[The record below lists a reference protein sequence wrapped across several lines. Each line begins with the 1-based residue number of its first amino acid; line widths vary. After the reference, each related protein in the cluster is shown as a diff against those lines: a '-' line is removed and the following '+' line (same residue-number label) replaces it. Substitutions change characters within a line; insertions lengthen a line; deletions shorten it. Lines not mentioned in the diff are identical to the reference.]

1 MIRSAFALIAT
12 LWFAYNAIAFL
23 PTSGA
28 YLNGGALGGID
39 GDPGAVAVT
48 WAARALF
55 AGLALLALAMFD
67 WEWLGRAIR
76 SLAAPVAAEPG
87 DLRDQ

>member
-1 MIRSAFALIAT
+1 MIRSVFALIAT

-48 WAARALF
+48 WAARTLF
-55 AGLALLALAMFD
+55 AGLALLALSMFD
-67 WEWLGRAIR
+67 WDWLGRALR
-76 SLAAPVAAEPG
+76 SLAGPVAAEPG
-87 DLRDQ
+87 DLRVR

>member
-1 MIRSAFALIAT
+1 MIRSTFALIAT

-28 YLNGGALGGID
+28 YLNGGAVGGID

-55 AGLALLALAMFD
+55 AGLAVLALSLLD
-67 WEWLGRAIR
+67 WDWLARALR
-76 SLAAPVAAEPG
+76 SLAGPVSAESG
-87 DLRDQ
+87 DLRDR

>member
-1 MIRSAFALIAT
+1 MIRSRFALIAT
-12 LWFAYNAIAFL
+12 LWFAFNAIALL

-28 YLNGGALGGID
+28 YLNGRALGGID
-39 GDPGAVAVT
+39 GDPAAVAVT

-55 AGLALLALAMFD
+55 AGLALLALSMLD
-67 WEWLGRAIR
+67 WDWLGRAMR
-76 SLAAPVAAEPG
+76 SLTAPVAAEPG